1 MDGSRGYNA
10 KWNVREKPIPYDFTH
25 MWNLKNKINEH
36 RKKRDKPRN
45 RLLTIESKL
54 MVTRGELGGE
64 DGWNR

>member
-1 MDGSRGYNA
+1 
-10 KWNVREKPIPYDFTH
+10 

-54 MVTRGELGGE
+54 MVTRGEAGRRMDEMREGDKRAHL
-64 DGWNR
+64 R